1 MTKDVFEAI
10 KGRRSVRIFKEEEI
24 PQATVSRLIEAA
36 CHAPSAGNRQPWQ
49 YYVVTN
55 NAKKKELANAAF
67 GQSFVASAPV
77 AIVVCAQPEV
87 SGARYGAR
95 GKDLYCLQDTAAAVQ
110 NILLAA
116 YALGLG
122 TCWVGAF
129 DEEEVS
135 RVLELPEDSRPVAII
150 PVGYPLKEGDPP
162 PRRPVEDVVYWVG
175 Q

>member
-1 MTKDVFEAI
+1 MTKDVFDAI
-10 KGRRSVRIFKEEEI
+10 KGRRSVRGFKKDEI
-24 PQATVSRLIEAA
+24 PQATVTRLMEAA
-36 CHAPSAGNRQPWQ
+36 CYAPSAGNRQPWQ
-49 YYVVTN
+49 YYIVTHE
-55 NAKKKELANAAF
+55 AKKEELAAAAL
-67 GQSFVASAPV
+67 GQTFVASAPV

-95 GKDLYCLQDTAAAVQ
+95 GVELYCLQDTAAAVQ

-116 YALGLG
+116 DALGLG

-129 DEEEVS
+129 NEEEVS
-135 RVLELPEDSRPVAII
+135 GVLDLPGDTRPVAII
-150 PVGYPLKEGDPP
+150 PVGYPAQESSPP